1 MVLIYDDIDDDDN
14 YNNNDD
20 ANEYDAYIWWVCK
33 NEYEN
38 DDADNVIRIS
48 IPVNS
53 YKNQSLIRC
62 LCIPSL
68 YRVMM
73 KGDDY
78 IGAIEWRWVIGCDC
92 WYDMS
97 DTLFMWY
104 RWRG

>member
-1 MVLIYDDIDDDDN
+1 LMVLIYEDIDDDDN
-14 YNNNDD
+14 YNNHDD
-20 ANEYDAYIWWVCK
+20 ANEYDAYIWWVCE

-38 DDADNVIRIS
+38 DDDDNVIRIS

-73 KGDDY
+73 K
-78 IGAIEWRWVIGCDC
+78 VII
-92 WYDMS
+92 
-97 DTLFMWY
+97 L
-104 RWRG
+104 